1 MTDTL
6 QLLTDEQMRQFVCE
20 GFVVLQTDFSDE
32 FHRNMLS
39 KLDDVYATDGNP
51 GNNLLPRVPELHKV
65 FDHPAI
71 KGALTSVLGE
81 DYIMHPHRHGHF
93 NNSPQAGGWHKDSY
107 WGYDKIRMH
116 HPWWAMIFYYPQ
128 DVTLDMGPTGVMP
141 GTQAHQERNF
151 EQDETVEELKAEG
164 GKGTFVLVQYDIW
177 HRANAN
183 SSGKS
188 RYMLKFQFVRTR
200 APQSPSWDTAAPSV
214 WQAPERLTTT
224 VPSHEVMWRENWNW
238 LSGQIG
244 SLAGEALTPASS
256 EETAQWLA
264 QSRDDDRTVRT
275 AAIDKLALY
284 GDPAQ
289 QEAIIA
295 ALTGAL
301 SDAYEPVALNAA
313 YGLNRWGQD
322 GLAALLQAIVQ
333 PELASARAAG
343 YGLSA
348 ADATAVQPLVELIG
362 DPHASAQTL
371 SYAAFALGE
380 LRELAT
386 PAIAAL
392 AAHCTH
398 ADERVRY
405 TAVEALGSIPDA
417 SGSAIDALQHALQDQ
432 SAQVRFTAALSLT
445 RLGADAAAAVPALAV
460 ALDDD
465 NRYVRA
471 NAAEALQ
478 AIDTKEARQSLFT
491 FLRNYRW
498 CSTTTVKSTFYP

>member
-1 MTDTL
+1 MKNTL

-32 FHRNMLS
+32 FHRAMLN
-39 KLDDVYATDGNP
+39 KLDEVYATDGNP

-65 FDHPAI
+65 FEHPAI

-81 DYIMHPHRHGHF
+81 GYIMHPHRHGHF

-107 WGYDKIRMH
+107 WGYDKIRTH

-151 EQDETVEELKAEG
+151 DQDETVEELKAEG

-200 APQSPSWDTAAPSV
+200 APQSPAWDTSAPSF
-214 WQAPERLTTT
+214 WQAPDRLTTA

-238 LSGQIG
+238 LSGRLG
-244 SLAGEALTPASS
+244 SLANESLTPASA
-256 EETAQWLA
+256 EETTQWLA
-264 QSRDDDRTVRT
+264 QSCDEDRAVRT

-284 GDPAQ
+284 GHPAQ
-289 QEAIIA
+289 QDAIMA
-295 ALTGAL
+295 TLARALHD
-301 SDAYEPVALNAA
+301 SYEPVALNAA

-322 GLAALLQAIVQ
+322 GLNVLLQAIAQ
-333 PELASARAAG
+333 PELAVARAAG

-348 ADATAVQPLVELIG
+348 ADASAVQPLIALIG
-362 DPHASAQTL
+362 DAQTHAHTR

-380 LRELAT
+380 LRGLAT
-386 PAIAAL
+386 PAITAL
-392 AAHCTH
+392 SACCSHT
-398 ADERVRY
+398 DERIRY
-405 TAVEALGSIPDA
+405 TAVEALGSIPDP
-417 SGSAIDALQHALQDQ
+417 SGSSIDALQQALQDK

-445 RLGADAAAAVPALAV
+445 RLGADASAAVPALAA
-460 ALDDD
+460 ALEDD

-478 AIDTKEARQSLFT
+478 AIDTKEARSSLFA

-498 CSTTTVKSTFYP
+498 CPSTTVKSTFYP